1 MGDAD
6 FFNQLRPYA
15 TEQVTVSTTAVSLTT
30 AKVDNTANYPDFKAA
45 AVVIAVRDDAIYYTL
60 DGTTPS
66 ATNGIKLEIGDVL
79 PLAGYQKVKNFKA
92 IRVTTDA
99 KLDVQYFKS

>member
-1 MGDAD
+1 MGDTV
-6 FFNQLRPYA
+6 FFNRLRPYA
-15 TEQVTVSTTAVSLTT
+15 TEQVTVSSAAVSLTT

-45 AVVIAVRDDAIYYTL
+45 GVVLAVRDDSVYYTT

-66 ATNGIKLEIGDVL
+66 STNGLLLNNGDVL
-79 PLAGYQKVKNFKA
+79 PLAGYQKIKNFKA

-99 KLDVQYFKS
+99 KLDVHYYKN